1 MPRRKVVPPAA
12 ASSSLSPSPKPSP
25 APKRQRVSVA
35 CNPCRLAREK
45 CDGVRPS
52 CGTCAAQNRSCVFIA
67 SSKKRGVQTGYLKAT
82 EMSLAWVMENVEGAQ
97 EGLREFLENERGANV
112 LLGKSA
118 ASHKLARRWSKGPV
132 HKLIESRL
140 SNKPVSTNNEFS
152 DASELESDA
161 WMASDTS
168 PAAPPSQP
176 SPTRRRTYEAQRLVL
191 PAHWRNHLQIYFTY
205 IHPWLPILEQQRL
218 LAVAASY
225 PTDGLSIHASDSR
238 EPEHAELWAAF
249 AVGAT
254 QHAASSDS
262 PSDGPTQAN
271 YIRTSAQ
278 QLIPADE
285 AELTLPSI
293 RAMLLQC
300 IMLIGAGKLKEA
312 WFLMGRIS
320 RGYDYIRPQGV
331 DYIQQMRECKTAA
344 ACFVLDTLLSAA
356 LQRHP
361 SWKLDRQDSWDS
373 LASSADDTGGHWAAV
388 PGFGDASSSTTSSA
402 LCKPDLTLYQ
412 LVDFCLVLGS
422 CSNTPNALLSH
433 LHPEFSFCNVLVSDT
448 PTQPSS
454 LLVHILFIT
463 ASTQLHPEYRLSL
476 LDTLLEQI
484 EACMSSFGACGTP
497 PVIQLVLAIVK
508 AQSRYAQLPASSR
521 QKWEDVA
528 AAVSRAWTEVVT
540 SPSTTGS
547 FALPRAPEATLQPP
561 LTTLHPY
568 HTPISP
574 LQTTAAPYLSQMDE
588 QRDAAGGRLSLG
600 AEAAIDYGAIFNDI
614 EGVQYVDL
622 DTGGVDSQFMTNL
635 GFAPSCDLGD
645 RFRADMGF

>member
-1 MPRRKVVPPAA
+1 
-12 ASSSLSPSPKPSP
+12 
-25 APKRQRVSVA
+25 
-35 CNPCRLAREK
+35 
-45 CDGVRPS
+45 
-52 CGTCAAQNRSCVFIA
+52 
-67 SSKKRGVQTGYLKAT
+67 
-82 EMSLAWVMENVEGAQ
+82 
-97 EGLREFLENERGANV
+97 
-112 LLGKSA
+112 
-118 ASHKLARRWSKGPV
+118 
-132 HKLIESRL
+132 
-140 SNKPVSTNNEFS
+140 
-152 DASELESDA
+152 
-161 WMASDTS
+161 
-168 PAAPPSQP
+168 
-176 SPTRRRTYEAQRLVL
+176 
-191 PAHWRNHLQIYFTY
+191 
-205 IHPWLPILEQQRL
+205 
-218 LAVAASY
+218 
-225 PTDGLSIHASDSR
+225 
-238 EPEHAELWAAF
+238 
-249 AVGAT
+249 
-254 QHAASSDS
+254 
-262 PSDGPTQAN
+262 
-271 YIRTSAQ
+271 
-278 QLIPADE
+278 
-285 AELTLPSI
+285 
-293 RAMLLQC
+293 MLLQC

-361 SWKLDRQDSWDS
+361 SWKLDRHDSWDS

-422 CSNTPNALLSH
+422 SQTTPNALLSH

-476 LDTLLEQI
+476 LDTLFEQI

-497 PVIQLVLAIVK
+497 PIIQLVLAIVK

-528 AAVSRAWTEVVT
+528 AAVAKAWTDVAT
-540 SPSTTGS
+540 SPSTTRS
-547 FALPRAPEATLQPP
+547 FTLPRAPEATLQPP

-574 LQTTAAPYLSQMDE
+574 LQNTAAPYLSQMDE

-600 AEAAIDYGAIFNDI
+600 AEAAIDYDAIFNDI

-622 DTGGVDSQFMTNL
+622 DTGGVDTQFMTNL

>member
-1 MPRRKVVPPAA
+1 MPRRKVVPAA
-12 ASSSLSPSPKPSP
+12 ASSSPVSPKPSP

-52 CGTCAAQNRSCVFIA
+52 CGTCASQNRSCVFIA

-82 EMSLAWVMENVEGAQ
+82 EMSLAWVMENVDGAQ
-97 EGLREFLENERGANV
+97 DGLKEFLENEKGANV

-140 SNKPVSTNNEFS
+140 SNKPVSTNNESS
-152 DASELESDA
+152 DGSEFESDA
-161 WMASDTS
+161 WMASDAS
-168 PAAPPSQP
+168 PAAPPSP
-176 SPTRRRTYEAQRLVL
+176 IRRGTDDTQRLVL

-218 LAVAASY
+218 LTVAALY
-225 PTDGLSIHASDSR
+225 PSDGLCISASDPR
-238 EPEHAELWAAF
+238 APEHAELWAAF
-249 AVGAT
+249 AVGAI
-254 QHAASSDS
+254 QYAASSDS
-262 PSDGPTQAN
+262 PSDGPIQAN
-271 YIRTSAQ
+271 NIRKLAQ
-278 QLIPADE
+278 RLIPIDE
-285 AELTLPSI
+285 VDLTLPAI

-300 IMLIGAGKLKEA
+300 IMLIGTGKLKEA

-320 RGYDYIRPQGV
+320 RGYDYIRLQGV
-331 DYIQQMRECKTAA
+331 DDLQQMRECKTAA

-356 LQRHP
+356 LQRQP
-361 SWKLDRQDSWDS
+361 SWKLDREAWDS
-373 LASSADDTGGHWAAV
+373 LASSADDTGGPWIAV
-388 PGFGDASSSTTSSA
+388 AGFGNASSSKASSA

-422 CSNTPNALLSH
+422 CHNTANALLSH

-454 LLVHILFIT
+454 LLVHVLFIT
-463 ASTQLHPEYRLSL
+463 ASTQLHPEYRMSL

-484 EACMSSFGACGTP
+484 ESCVTSFGACGTP
-497 PVIQLVLAIVK
+497 PIVQLVLAITK
-508 AQSRYAQLPASSR
+508 AQARYTQLPASSR
-521 QKWEDVA
+521 QKWEDA
-528 AAVSRAWTEVVT
+528 AEAVSSVWSDAGASASPAT
-540 SPSTTGS
+540 SRS
-547 FALPRAPEATLQPP
+547 FALPQASLQPT
-561 LTTLHPY
+561 LSATLHPY

-574 LQTTAAPYLSQMDE
+574 LQATTAPYLSQMDSE
-588 QRDAAGGRLSLG
+588 QRDAGSLSLS
-600 AEAAIDYGAIFNDI
+600 ADTAIDYDAIFNDL
-614 EGVQYVDL
+614 EGVQYVDM
-622 DTGGVDSQFMTNL
+622 DAGGVDSQFMTNL

-645 RFRADMGF
+645 RFRADIGF

>member
-12 ASSSLSPSPKPSP
+12 SSSPASPKPSP

-45 CDGVRPS
+45 CDGIRPS
-52 CGTCAAQNRSCVFIA
+52 CGTCAAQNRSCAFIA

-82 EMSLAWVMENVEGAQ
+82 EMSLAWVMENVDGAQ
-97 EGLREFLENERGANV
+97 DGLKEFLENEKGANV
-112 LLGKSA
+112 LLGKSS
-118 ASHKLARRWSKGPV
+118 ASHKLTRRWSKGPV

-140 SNKPVSTNNEFS
+140 SNKPVSTNNESS
-152 DASELESDA
+152 DASEFESDA
-161 WMASDTS
+161 WMASDAS
-168 PAAPPSQP
+168 PVAPPSP
-176 SPTRRRTYEAQRLVL
+176 IRRRADDTQRLVL
-191 PAHWRNHLQIYFTY
+191 PVHWRNYLQIYFTY

-225 PTDGLSIHASDSR
+225 PSDGLSIGAADPRAS
-238 EPEHAELWAAF
+238 EHAELWAAF
-249 AVGAT
+249 AVGAI
-254 QHAASSDS
+254 QYAASSDS
-262 PSDGPTQAN
+262 PSDGPSQAN
-271 YIRTSAQ
+271 NIRKLAQ
-278 QLIPADE
+278 RLIPTDE
-285 AELTLPSI
+285 ADLTLPSM

-331 DYIQQMRECKTAA
+331 DDLQQIRECKTAA
-344 ACFVLDTLLSAA
+344 SCFVLDTLLSAA

-361 SWKLDRQDSWDS
+361 SWKLDRDAWDS
-373 LASSADDTGGHWAAV
+373 LASSADDTGGPWAAV
-388 PGFGDASSSTTSSA
+388 AGFGDASSSKTSSA

-412 LVDFCLVLGS
+412 LVDFCLVLGR
-422 CSNTPNALLSH
+422 CPNTPNALLSH

-463 ASTQLHPEYRLSL
+463 ASTQLHPEYRMSL

-484 EACMSSFGACGTP
+484 EACVSSFGACGTP
-497 PVIQLVLAIVK
+497 PVMQLVLAIIK
-508 AQSRYAQLPASSR
+508 AQARYTQLPASSR
-521 QKWEDVA
+521 QKWEDTA
-528 AAVSRAWTEVVT
+528 EAISRVWSDDGAST
-540 SPSTTGS
+540 SPSTTRS
-547 FALPRAPEATLQPP
+547 FTMPQANLQPT
-561 LTTLHPY
+561 LSGTLHPY

-574 LQTTAAPYLSQMDE
+574 LQATTAPYLSQMDSE
-588 QRDAAGGRLSLG
+588 PRDAGRLSLG
-600 AEAAIDYGAIFNDI
+600 ADAAIDYDAIFNDL
-614 EGVQYVDL
+614 EGVQYVDM
-622 DTGGVDSQFMTNL
+622 DAGGVDSQFMTNL

-645 RFRADMGF
+645 RFRADIGF